1 MRGNGRGHLNFS
13 VFVVWFQRGEIIW
26 PKKMDRT
33 TTWVLKFLCVL
44 NLSIG
49 IKTLLKAKK
58 IHSYEI
64 NEVYAKK
71 EKNLQNCFLNLLKR
85 RQVLNL
91 PKGEIFKTKDSIIWG
106 EKISKSWK
114 RVWSAKSKVSGGFYG
129 SNMLKLLNTY
139 IQLSSEREMCPWAI
153 SNYFGD

>member
-1 MRGNGRGHLNFS
+1 
-13 VFVVWFQRGEIIW
+13 
-26 PKKMDRT
+26 
-33 TTWVLKFLCVL
+33 LCVL

-106 EKISKSWK
+106 EKISKS
-114 RVWSAKSKVSGGFYG
+114 
-129 SNMLKLLNTY
+129 
-139 IQLSSEREMCPWAI
+139 
-153 SNYFGD
+153 